1 VWEEREALQVVIRVQ
16 QLLMERGLETH
27 EIVLVFKEF
36 DRSGDGQLD
45 PEEFQRAL
53 DVLGVRLPP
62 SKVRQLSCTPNSIL
76 ALAFTLPLALALTST
91 RCANSSAPSTR
102 TTRAVSLTR
111 SSAASPAPTWT
122 RKWPIQCGK
131 LVGRQVGHTQS

>member
-1 VWEEREALQVVIRVQ
+1 MAQVWEERETLQVVVRVQ

-27 EIVLVFKEF
+27 EIVLVFKEL

-45 PEEFQRAL
+45 PEEFKRAL

-62 SKVRQLSCTPNSIL
+62 SKVRQLSCTPNSML

-111 SSAASPAPTWT
+111 SSATSPAPTWT

-131 LVGRQVGHTQS
+131 LVGR